1 MREAECKPKAGS
13 GGGSRRDRRRRFIYV
28 CILYYY
34 GAFAEKME
42 AEEFYANAVDFAVR
56 ASTIAVQRYGAIDSP
71 PTLEEIC
78 EKGGDAK

>member
-1 MREAECKPKAGS
+1 
-13 GGGSRRDRRRRFIYV
+13 
-28 CILYYY
+28 
-34 GAFAEKME
+34 ME